1 MNIYRK
7 KHRPVPISF
16 FAFQDIITALAGC
29 MLIFVLAL
37 AAAKSRS
44 GGDVP
49 AGKTFARSDY
59 AALQSSIKLKRS
71 ILKDQEQKIAGLR
84 AKLEHS
90 EISEQNT
97 LLNKRLKNSTGK
109 LEKISSER
117 ARMLEEMQDEL
128 SALKNRNRQL
138 KLANK
143 ELTAL
148 IEQCMMLEKQCSDQR
163 QKLSFADKKNR
174 KNIILTVSRN
184 SWYWQEKP
192 TLKPIL
198 AGSSTTALPF
208 VKKQLTGFE
217 PQQTRLIIAVRPSAG
232 GFAGTLKKS
241 LQKTFPAMEI
251 VAEPLSHETLGGLEL

>member
-7 KHRPVPISF
+7 KHRPVPVSF

-37 AAAKSRS
+37 AAAKNRS
-44 GGDVP
+44 SGDAP
-49 AGKTFARSDY
+49 FGKTIARSDY
-59 AALQSSIKLKRS
+59 DTLQSSIKLKRS
-71 ILKDQEQKIAGLR
+71 ILKDQEQKIAELR
-84 AKLEHS
+84 AKLDHS
-90 EISEQNT
+90 EISEQNIV
-97 LLNKRLKNSTGK
+97 LNKRLKNSTAQ

-117 ARMLEEMQDEL
+117 AQMLEAMQDEL
-128 SALKNRNRQL
+128 SELKNRNRQL
-138 KLANK
+138 QLDNK

-148 IEQCMMLEKQCSDQR
+148 VEQRMMLEKQCSDQR
-163 QKLSFADKKNR
+163 KKLSFADKKNR

-184 SWYWQEKP
+184 SWYWQEKSAQ
-192 TLKPIL
+192 KPIF

-208 VKKQLTGFE
+208 VKKQLAGFA
-217 PQQTRLIIAVRPSAG
+217 PQHTRLIIAVRPSAG

-251 VAEPLSHETLGGLEL
+251 VAEPLPHETLGGLGL